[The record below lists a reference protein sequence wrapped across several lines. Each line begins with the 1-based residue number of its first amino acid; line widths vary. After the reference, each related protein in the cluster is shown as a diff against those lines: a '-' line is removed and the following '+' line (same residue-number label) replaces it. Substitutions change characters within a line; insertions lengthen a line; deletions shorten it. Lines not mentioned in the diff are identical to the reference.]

1 MNQIF
6 VCKIQL
12 DYIWS
17 LQWMCLICSWCQQL
31 WRLRWRKTLSSGRDC
46 RVITFSSWEFRTLR
60 RYLCFYSINTQA
72 PFCVFLDRIDTEITC
87 ACEQEDPRRDKF
99 IAHVE
104 GLMKKLVRFAPV
116 DAAVDQKARVFLHD
130 CLPPVLSAG
139 ESHNNT
145 PQLKVRCCF
154 LL

>member
-12 DYIWS
+12 DYILS

-72 PFCVFLDRIDTEITC
+72 PFCVPEPYWHRNHLCVWTGRPTKRQIHCTC
-87 ACEQEDPRRDKF
+87 WGPDEETGQICT
-99 IAHVE
+99 
-104 GLMKKLVRFAPV
+104 
-116 DAAVDQKARVFLHD
+116 
-130 CLPPVLSAG
+130 S
-139 ESHNNT
+139 
-145 PQLKVRCCF
+145 RCCCGSESQS
-154 LL
+154 LPARLPSTGAERWWVSQ